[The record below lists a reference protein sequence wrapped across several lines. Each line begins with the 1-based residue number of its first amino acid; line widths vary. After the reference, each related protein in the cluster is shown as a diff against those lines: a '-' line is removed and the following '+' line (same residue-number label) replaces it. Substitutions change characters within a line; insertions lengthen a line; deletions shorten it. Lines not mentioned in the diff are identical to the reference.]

1 MKIIAFTGMP
11 FSGKSEAVEIAKRND
26 IPVIRIGDMIWDEVK
41 SRNLELSDE
50 NVGKIANDMRKKHG
64 KDIWARRTI
73 EKIKKMKTED
83 ILVVDGVR
91 NDEEVETFKQ
101 NLAKDFILVAVEV
114 PDKLRYQRAMNR
126 NRQDDAL
133 DLEKVKL
140 RDKREIG
147 WGIDRVI
154 ASADIVISNKGS
166 LEEFQRKINNLFK
179 R

>member
-1 MKIIAFTGMP
+1 MP

-50 NVGKIANDMRKKHG
+50 NVGKIANDMRKMHG

-91 NDEEVETFKQ
+91 NDEEVETFKK
-101 NLAKDFILVAVEV
+101 NLAKEFILVAVKV

-147 WGIDRVI
+147 WGLDRVI